1 MAKIIACFLDV
12 VFDEHITKVTINDEE
27 YTTSPIQSVK
37 FNTSGTAIKLY
48 FADGYEYNKTVIDFE
63 PQNEEYTYPTQSWDA
78 STQTLT
84 IKGYS
89 DGTGTATITSKV
101 PATKQT
107 IDVSTL
113 TGWANLSTG
122 NHQITVKTKASGYA
136 DSAASNAVTVSK
148 VATPH
153 SVSVASYASSY
164 KTYYEYS
171 TDDGA
176 TWNDITATGQIV
188 ASTTQIKFRASLG
201 AVPSATSTI
210 RSSQLGFSITAHS
223 DDTMG
228 DNPVTSDNFVLTQDI
243 TDIICE
249 AGTD

>member
-148 VATPH
+148 AASAGKLYFSFASFSSDTGGTGTVTVNDVE
-153 SVSVASYASSY
+153 VSNGHQLSFGDVIKIISNNGDTSGY
-164 KTYYEYS
+164 KINGEYVDETTDYTYNVNWTEGGDITYYEVGFGPG
-171 TDDGA
+171 DG
-176 TWNDITATGQIV
+176 
-188 ASTTQIKFRASLG
+188 TT
-201 AVPSATSTI
+201 TTI
-210 RSSQLGFSITAHS
+210 NYL
-223 DDTMG
+223 
-228 DNPVTSDNFVLTQDI
+228 NPTT
-243 TDIICE
+243 
-249 AGTD
+249 

>member
-1 MAKIIACFLDV
+1 MAEIIACFLDV

-27 YTTSPIQSVK
+27 YTTSPIQSVN

-148 VATPH
+148 AATPH
-153 SVSVASYASSY
+153 SVSVA
-164 KTYYEYS
+164 TYEDDGGQSYEYS

-176 TWNDITATGQIV
+176 TWNSITAEGQIV
-188 ASTTQIKFRASLG
+188 ASATQIKFRVTGLNSRAEAS
-201 AVPSATSTI
+201 I
-210 RSSQLGFSITAHS
+210 RSELLDMHLSFSAPG
-223 DDTMG
+223 DTVG
-228 DNPVTSDNFVLTQDI
+228 TWYVSDNYTLTQNIDDI
-243 TDIICE
+243 LCQTGI
-249 AGTD
+249 